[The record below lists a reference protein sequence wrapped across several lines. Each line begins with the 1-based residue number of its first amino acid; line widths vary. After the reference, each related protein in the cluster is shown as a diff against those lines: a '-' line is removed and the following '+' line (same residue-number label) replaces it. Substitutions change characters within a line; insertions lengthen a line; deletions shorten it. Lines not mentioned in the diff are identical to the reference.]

1 MNGTQ
6 SFTIDG
12 DSCPLEYDGRK
23 SFVRT
28 SKPTQEDYDNLPFH
42 ELTCSYL
49 CEPEHDV
56 KLEHSQRRMS
66 NKKLRKICRNL
77 KKISMSTSL
86 LISE

>member
-28 SKPTQEDYDNLPFH
+28 SKPTQEDYDNLIAR
-42 ELTCSYL
+42 ELTSSHPH
-49 CEPEHDV
+49 EPESNV
-56 KLEHSQRRMS
+56 NVEPSQRRIS
-66 NKKLRKICRNL
+66 NKKSRKVIRNL
-77 KKISMSTSL
+77 KKMCT
-86 LISE
+86 